1 MLHDLQRCCPQR
13 LELGIMATFAH
24 GHPPLK

>member
-13 LELGIMATFAH
+13 LELGIMATSAH
-24 GHPPLK
+24 GHPPL